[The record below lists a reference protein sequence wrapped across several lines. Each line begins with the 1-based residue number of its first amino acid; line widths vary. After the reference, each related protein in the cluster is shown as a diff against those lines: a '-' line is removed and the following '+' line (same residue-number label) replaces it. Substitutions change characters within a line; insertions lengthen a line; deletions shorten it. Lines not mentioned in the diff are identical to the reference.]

1 MSYLSSRAMAPVT
14 GQPLALD
21 CLTRGSGDAHAAATS
36 SLATSLGVPRTANL
50 H

>member
-1 MSYLSSRAMAPVT
+1 MSYFSSRAMVPVT

-21 CLTRGSGDAHAAATS
+21 CLTRGSGDAHVGATS
-36 SLATSLGVPRTANL
+36 SLGTSLGVLRTANP